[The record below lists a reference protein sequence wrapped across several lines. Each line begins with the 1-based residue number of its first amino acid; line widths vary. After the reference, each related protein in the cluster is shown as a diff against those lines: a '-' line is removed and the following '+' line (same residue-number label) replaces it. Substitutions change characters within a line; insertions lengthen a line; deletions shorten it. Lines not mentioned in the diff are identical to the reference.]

1 MSFKLFQFV
10 LERVYIML
18 VMGKSAY
25 PGKCKVQKEKKNH
38 LFHHCSGLIL
48 WNKSKHFGGSEG
60 RNKSRRTLKKK
71 QQQKKKK
78 CAEEKKQRNKMQ
90 KMKRNKK
97 VHQEIP
103 GRKLS

>member
-1 MSFKLFQFV
+1 
-10 LERVYIML
+10 ML

-71 QQQKKKK
+71 QQQKKEEMCGRKK
-78 CAEEKKQRNKMQ
+78 AAKQNAKDEKK
-90 KMKRNKK
+90 
-97 VHQEIP
+97 
-103 GRKLS
+103 